1 MAERSRPNI
10 VFIMP
15 DQLRADF
22 LSCYGAEFIHT
33 PHIDSLAENGVI
45 YDRAYSP
52 HPVCVPA
59 RIALMTGM
67 DAIKN
72 GVLDNGQTL
81 RPDHRAC
88 GIETWPEI
96 LTDAADKG
104 GGYRTVAVGKMH
116 FYPWEARWGFGH
128 RIIAED
134 KIWIHVEDDYSHFLR
149 AHGYRK
155 TIGHDRPEFHSQFMA
170 YLSDIPWEYSV
181 DHYCGEE
188 AARWIREYEGEEPFA
203 MMVGFPG
210 PHSPYDPTPEYA
222 ALYAPEELPEPVP
235 EVEADA
241 RLMGRKGQ
249 WPARRSWYAYNHN
262 RQPTRDDYM
271 LQRAYYAALVKQ
283 IDDEVGSILE
293 ALRET
298 GTLDHTVILFSS
310 DHGDYL
316 GDHNLTGKNSF
327 YESATRVP
335 LLARL
340 PEVPSKTICPE
351 LVTLSDV
358 TATILGL
365 AGCEIP
371 AHMDS
376 IPLPCLG
383 LPVETP
389 RDRIVGS
396 LKRSWMLVR
405 EQWKLVKYAG
415 GGAMLFDLDQDPT
428 EQQNLAP
435 ESSHAELYRR
445 LDAELTA
452 AIMDSLDLSH
462 ADKRVYTHTLSGSKE
477 FGRPGWPR
485 TYPMDIRDLF

>member
-1 MAERSRPNI
+1 MAERPNI

-33 PHIDSLAENGVI
+33 PHIDGLAENGVI
-45 YDRAYSP
+45 YSRAYSP

-67 DAIKN
+67 DAIKS

-96 LTDAADKG
+96 LTDSSYSTA
-104 GGYRTVAVGKMH
+104 AVGKMH
-116 FYPWEARWGFGH
+116 FYPWEARWGFQH

-134 KIWIHVEDDYSHFLR
+134 KHWQFIEDDYYHFLR
-149 AHGYRK
+149 AHGYQK
-155 TIGHDRPEFHSQFMA
+155 SIGLDRPEFHSQFMA
-170 YLSDIPWEYSV
+170 FLSDIPWEYSV
-181 DHYCGEE
+181 DRFCGQE
-188 AARWIREYEGEEPFA
+188 AARWIRQYQGDEPFA

-210 PHSPYDPTPEYA
+210 PHSPYDPTPAYA
-222 ALYAPEELPEPVP
+222 ACFAPEEMPEPIP
-235 EVEADA
+235 DNEADA
-241 RLMGRKGQ
+241 QQRVRKGQ
-249 WPARRSWYAYNHN
+249 RSSRKWSAYNHD
-262 RQPTRDDYM
+262 RRPTHDDFV

-283 IDDEVGSILE
+283 IDDAVGSILQ
-293 ALRET
+293 ALSET
-298 GTLDHTVILFSS
+298 GALDNTVILFSS

-316 GDHNLTGKNSF
+316 GDHGLTGKNSF

-340 PEVPSKTICPE
+340 PGATSRTVYDGLTA
-351 LVTLSDV
+351 LSDV

-371 AHMDS
+371 SHMGS
-376 IPLPCLG
+376 IPLPELG
-383 LPVETP
+383 LPVESP
-389 RDRIVGS
+389 RDRVVGS
-396 LKRSWMLVR
+396 LKRSWMLIR
-405 EQWKLVKYAG
+405 GQCKLIKDADG
-415 GGAMLFDLDQDPT
+415 RAMLFDLDQDPT
-428 EQQNLAP
+428 EQHNLAK
-435 ESSHAELYRR
+435 ESSHAEVHRQ

-452 AIMDSLDLSH
+452 AIMESLDLSH
-462 ADKRVYTHTLSGSKE
+462 ADKRVYTHTLSGSRE

-485 TYPMDIRDLF
+485 TYPRDIRDLF